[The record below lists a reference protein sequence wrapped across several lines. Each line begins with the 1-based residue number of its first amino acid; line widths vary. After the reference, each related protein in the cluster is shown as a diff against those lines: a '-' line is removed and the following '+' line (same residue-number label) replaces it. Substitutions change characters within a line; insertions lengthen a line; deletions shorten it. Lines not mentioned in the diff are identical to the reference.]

1 MAGYV
6 PVLLITAN
14 VGSIFE
20 EPGVML
26 NVWTEEFL
34 ATIARLDPKFIAL
47 HCQEVGGK
55 NYEQSMRHVEYFV
68 RLLMSSEELRL
79 FDKVRVFLDEDF
91 SSAEHFTALGNFYFI
106 HESLKDVLLWDFKES
121 SFSPVSG
128 KDVHSGNIEAVT
140 TKEKA
145 KFPQDFFPE
154 CKWSRKGFLRT
165 RWSINGTV
173 FDLIN
178 IHLFHD
184 ASNFVAMETFPSVYS
199 KTRRRAL
206 EHTLDR
212 FHNDQYPNVPY
223 FLFGDFNFRTDTA
236 GVIKKLTED
245 TQESKLPSKNNFS
258 KLQFHNKDD
267 HLILTLGKKE
277 FSHFEHQDV
286 FMKNSG
292 QWLREYDRELEDF
305 EGRLLEYPIN
315 FLPSYPFE
323 ENIDEGSNY
332 MQTRVP
338 AWCDRVLLS
347 PTAKTLAP
355 DASASDAVEYG
366 IIGPT
371 TCMGDHK
378 PVYLRIVLLSEAGTV
393 NCCELANAPQYCFK
407 VPDSYVDR
415 LSMLPDCRSY
425 NLDSK
430 QSHIDNSSS
439 NLLHAA
445 PIKHDPYTPDSM
457 DSPSPCALVVPGEA
471 LPDLESL
478 DDYDTEIGY
487 DQSAPRFSTA
497 SKRLDTAVS
506 PALLKSKLELIVQS
520 KTQQRNCNFRKN
532 VVRMK
537 KIEKSPSDCDLYY
550 ASTDDKSK
558 SEKRREDEEDDSEI
572 GTRTSRSNSDV
583 SWQRS
588 QLLTRAWVQGK
599 GHQAYD
605 NFRSDLDNRKSLSSL
620 KSLDMKY
627 YEGGTDMVIPK
638 IAIINASNFESNASS
653 VHINDDRHSAYSE
666 ARLSTYSD
674 NRTKTI
680 SGEASS
686 LEKSDEICSRI
697 YDESDY
703 DGRTRFCDN
712 VKEVFNERNHS
723 VEDSSI
729 NNDRDRKRLSELD
742 IDSLTDDMI
751 LKPEDRSYKDT
762 KSISRDNNNKYVS
775 KDKKD
780 ETFITDKKLS
790 TDVDSSK
797 AKRYEKNGASSE
809 EEKLLVTTAE
819 KCNVEEKYVV
829 VDNLHSSSSGSSTKA
844 SVIPNIYESD
854 TGNTANAIND
864 SLNTYGSINAG
875 LPNETETACK
885 SETRNEVLA
894 SLNTTRSN
902 STQSQDGN
910 IRLGITA
917 RKVTE
922 KCKNDIV
929 REKGKCR
936 RCCCVLS

>member
-184 ASNFVAMETFPSVYS
+184 ASNFVAMET
-199 KTRRRAL
+199 
-206 EHTLDR
+206 
-212 FHNDQYPNVPY
+212 
-223 FLFGDFNFRTDTA
+223 
-236 GVIKKLTED
+236 
-245 TQESKLPSKNNFS
+245 
-258 KLQFHNKDD
+258 
-267 HLILTLGKKE
+267 
-277 FSHFEHQDV
+277 
-286 FMKNSG
+286 
-292 QWLREYDRELEDF
+292 LREYDRELEDF

-471 LPDLESL
+471 LPDLESP

-487 DQSAPRFSTA
+487 DQFAPRLSTA

-532 VVRMK
+532 VVRVK

-572 GTRTSRSNSDV
+572 GTRKSRSNSDV

-712 VKEVFNERNHS
+712 VKQVFNERNYS

-729 NNDRDRKRLSELD
+729 NNDRDKKRLSELD

-790 TDVDSSK
+790 TNVDSSK